1 MRGEESV
8 APLQAGPADT
18 APAMCTDGLLC
29 GVVVRV
35 YGSFFDVLTPDGTTW
50 RAVARG
56 VLKKQR
62 LRTDPVA
69 PGDRVDLR
77 PVGPGEAVIERVHE
91 RVRTLSR
98 LARGTD
104 DVEQVILANPDQVAI
119 IFAVKEPEPHFRMLD
134 RFLVLVEDRELPAFI
149 VANKID
155 LDPTGE
161 LRAPFRLYEQIGYPV
176 LYTSARTGEGLDEL
190 RRSLHGRITVLT
202 GPSGVGKTSLLNA
215 LKPGLG
221 EATREVSRATGR
233 GRHTT
238 SATRLFPLNEGFLAD
253 SPGLRTLAFWNV
265 DLENLDYLFPEF
277 RPYLG
282 MCRYND
288 CAHVEEPGCAVR
300 AAVERGEIP
309 ESRYESYL
317 RLREGDEE

>member
-1 MRGEESV
+1 M
-8 APLQAGPADT
+8 APSRSDPASAAVTSLAGAEDVR
-18 APAMCTDGLLC
+18 C

-35 YGSFFDVLTPDGTTW
+35 YGPFFDVLTPDGTTW
-50 RAVARG
+50 RAVVRG

-69 PGDRVDLR
+69 PGDRVDIR

-176 LYTSARTGEGLDEL
+176 LYTSARTGEGLAEL
-190 RRSLHGRITVLT
+190 RRRLHGRITVLT

-221 EATREVSRATGR
+221 EATREVSRATGK

-238 SATRLFPLNEGFLAD
+238 SATRLFPLNDGFLAD

-265 DLENLDYLFPEF
+265 DLENLDYLFREF

-282 MCRYND
+282 KCRYND
-288 CAHVEEPGCAVR
+288 CAHIEEPGCAVR

-317 RLREGDEE
+317 RLREGGEE

>member
-1 MRGEESV
+1 MAPRRSDQASV
-8 APLQAGPADT
+8 AA
-18 APAMCTDGLLC
+18 APPVGAEGLLC

-35 YGSFFDVLTPDGTTW
+35 YGPFFDVLTPDGITW

-56 VLKKQR
+56 ALKRQR

-69 PGDRVDLR
+69 PGDRVDIR

-98 LARGTD
+98 LARGTE

-161 LRAPFRLYEQIGYPV
+161 LRAPFRLYEKIGYPV

-190 RRSLHGRITVLT
+190 RRYLHGRITVLT

-221 EATREVSRATGR
+221 EATREVSRATGK

-238 SATRLFPLNEGFLAD
+238 SATRLFPLNDGFLAD

-265 DLENLDYLFPEF
+265 DLENLDYLFREF

-282 MCRYND
+282 KCRYSD
-288 CAHVEEPGCAVR
+288 CAHIEEPDCAVR
-300 AAVERGEIP
+300 AAVERGEIA